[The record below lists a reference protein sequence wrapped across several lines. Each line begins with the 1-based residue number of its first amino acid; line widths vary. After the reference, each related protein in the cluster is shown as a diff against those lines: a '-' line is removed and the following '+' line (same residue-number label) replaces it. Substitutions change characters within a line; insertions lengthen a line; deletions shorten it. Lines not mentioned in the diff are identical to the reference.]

1 MRHEECDL
9 HVHVDD
15 PGGVEDAQRQED
27 AQGEDEEHHQDRA
40 RACGIGKRD
49 TNRNRLR
56 ELQGWA
62 QGCVKMR

>member
-15 PGGVEDAQRQED
+15 AGGVEDPQRQED

-40 RACGIGKRD
+40 
-49 TNRNRLR
+49 
-56 ELQGWA
+56 
-62 QGCVKMR
+62 